1 MRKLVSIW
9 MLVVSALF
17 GTLALPVSAEPGTH
31 YAVPKTALSFADYTE
46 NGPDAEIISVVER
59 CVREQG
65 HPGKV
70 EAICAGLITSA
81 CPDETGTTVSIVA
94 CLDAESR
101 YWMMRM
107 AAAEASLSTVLKQE
121 DADADLDIYPVELA
135 PLVAGGQTQWKA
147 FIDQWCGYEH
157 ARFRGGSLGR
167 ITAASCKVDKTAYR
181 AIELEQA
188 IDNHEPVNEE

>member
-1 MRKLVSIW
+1 MRKSVSIW

-17 GTLALPVSAEPGTH
+17 GALAPPVLADPGVH
-31 YAVPKTALSFADYTE
+31 YAVPKTALSFADFTE
-46 NGPDAEIISVVER
+46 KGPDAEIISVVER

-65 HPGKV
+65 QPGKV

-94 CLDAESR
+94 CLDAEFR
-101 YWMMRM
+101 YWNKRM
-107 AAAEASLSTVLKQE
+107 ETAGARLSFLLKQE
-121 DADADLDIYPVELA
+121 DGDADQDVYPANLEI
-135 PLVAGGQTQWKA
+135 LVAGGQMRWLA
-147 FIDQWCGYEH
+147 FADQWCAYEH

-167 ITAASCKVDKTAYR
+167 VTSASCRNNKTAYR

-188 IDNHEPVNEE
+188 IDNHEPANEE

>member
-1 MRKLVSIW
+1 MRKSVSIW
-9 MLVVSALF
+9 MLVVGVVFGAL
-17 GTLALPVSAEPGTH
+17 APPVLAEPGAH
-31 YAVPKTALSFADYTE
+31 YAVPKTTLSFADFTA

-81 CPDETGTTVSIVA
+81 CPDETGTTASTLA
-94 CLDAESR
+94 CLEAEFR
-101 YWMMRM
+101 YWNKRM
-107 AAAEASLSTVLKQE
+107 EVAGARLSFVLKQE
-121 DADADLDIYPVELA
+121 DADADQDVYPVHLEI
-135 PLVAGGQTQWKA
+135 LVAGGQMRWLA
-147 FIDQWCGYEH
+147 FADQWCAYEH

-167 ITAASCKVDKTAYR
+167 VTSASCRNNKTAYR

-188 IDNHEPVNEE
+188 IANHAPVNGE